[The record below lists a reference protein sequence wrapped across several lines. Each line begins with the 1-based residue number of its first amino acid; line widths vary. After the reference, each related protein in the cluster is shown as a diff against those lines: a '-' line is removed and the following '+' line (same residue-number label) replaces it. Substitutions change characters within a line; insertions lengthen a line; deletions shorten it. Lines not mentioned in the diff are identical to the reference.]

1 MKHKLSTLAG
11 ALVMLLATGCSQDL
25 IEEINPT
32 ETNNTDAI
40 SFRASTGRSEIGS
53 RAANVTTNNISM
65 FKVWAYG
72 TLYNGEHCEF
82 IPNPGTFATRTED
95 SDGTTFFKTA
105 TSYLWPTD
113 ITHMDFYGI
122 GVGCNDTDYFDP
134 QEAFEN
140 ADYTWTAPDKD
151 GKAHI
156 FVKNFTVRHNAP
168 QTWNETEASNANDKV
183 KGQEDLI
190 VAMTHRNKAVNND
203 VFMQFNHTMS
213 SIELQVKN
221 NYNETG
227 HDGKQVIYVKGAWI
241 VTGDKKWSFD
251 FAADPCDGTQ
261 NHTGTG
267 TYTWT
272 PMRNAANDGD
282 IYVDETLP
290 SDQRNNDTKVA
301 AYGYS
306 FQEPVRIAPEAGKK
320 TITLWSQGG
329 DGASAKNSN
338 IILPSQTLNG
348 WTAGSINIDGSDI
361 NHTSGVALT
370 DGAYMLLLVRLEL
383 EESSDH
389 SQHNGSLH
397 GVQDENGNWKHQI
410 FPYTGHYGKNEYSYV
425 CVPLTHTL
433 APGKNYKITINMLGD
448 YGLGQYPPSNH
459 PMPVIADCDGSFNFE
474 TASGFKSGDVWNQTK
489 LDEPRIIVYRP
500 QTPTTGH
507 DAATGTHPRNAVVT
521 ETINGTSTIVVKE
534 GTKTFG
540 SPVLEKNV
548 TFNVVVHNW
557 AEGSTLNDNAK

>member
-40 SFRASTGRSEIGS
+40 SFRAYTGRSDIGS
-53 RAANVTTNNISM
+53 RAANVTTENISM

-82 IPNPGTFATRTED
+82 IPNPGTFAQKAEE
-95 SDGTTFFKTA
+95 SDGTIFFQTEN
-105 TSYLWPTD
+105 SYLWPTD

-122 GVGCNDTDYFDP
+122 GVGCADTEYFDP
-134 QEAFEN
+134 EEAFKN
-140 ADYTWTAPDKD
+140 ADYSWVAPGED
-151 GKAHI
+151 GKGHI
-156 FVKNFTVRHNAP
+156 LVKDFTVRHNTPQSWDETTAP
-168 QTWNETEASNANDKV
+168 DANYEV
-183 KGQEDLI
+183 MGQEDMI

-213 SIELQVKN
+213 SIELQVRN
-221 NYNETG
+221 NYEEKG

-241 VTGDKKWSFD
+241 VTGDKKWQFD

-261 NHTGTG
+261 KHNGTG
-267 TYTWT
+267 TSTWK

-282 IYVDETLP
+282 LYADESLAETE
-290 SDQRNNDTKVA
+290 RNNDTKVA

-306 FQEPVRIAPEAGKK
+306 FKDPIRIAPESGKR
-320 TITLWSQGG
+320 TATLWSLAGTPT
-329 DGASAKNSN
+329 ASQNTN
-338 IILPSQTLNG
+338 IILPSQKLNG
-348 WTAGSINIDGSDI
+348 WTVEGVKIDGSDI
-361 NHTSGVALT
+361 NHTSASALT

-389 SQHNGSLH
+389 SQHNGTLH
-397 GVQDENGNWKHQI
+397 GVQDGNGNWRHQI
-410 FPYTGHYGKNEYSYV
+410 FPYTGHYGKDEYSYV

-433 APGKNYKITINMLGD
+433 APGKNYMITINMLGD
-448 YGLGQYPPSNH
+448 HGLGQYPPSNH
-459 PMPVIADCDGSFNFE
+459 PMPVIADCDGSFDFE
-474 TASGFKSGDVWNQTK
+474 TATGFKSGNVWNQTK
-489 LDEPRIIVYRP
+489 LDEPRVIVYRP
-500 QTPTTGH
+500 KAPTKG
-507 DAATGTHPRNAVVT
+507 DAAATGTHPKNLAVT
-521 ETINGTSTIVVKE
+521 ETINGIPTIVVKE

-548 TFNVVVHNW
+548 TFSVAVSSWSNTT
-557 AEGSTLNDNAK
+557 ASDNAK